1 MDSFVRVS
9 LHVSTSPFYFSPKLG
24 AVLISII
31 FYQNRIDVN
40 GPSVNTAHRFMWG
53 GVTGAVTAV
62 SGQRCVSVRLSEAV
76 V

>member
-1 MDSFVRVS
+1 MDSFARVS
-9 LHVSTSPFYFSPKLG
+9 LHVSTNPFYFSPKLS
-24 AVLISII
+24 AVLVGIKS
-31 FYQNRIDVN
+31 YQKRIDVN
-40 GPSVNTAHRFMWG
+40 GPSVNTAHRFTWG